1 MGGSTSG
8 GGSGGSGR
16 QPGADTAI
24 GIAQD
29 PRGEYTFGG
38 GYSAA
43 LQDAPSTG
51 TYFSGADEETQ
62 QRAQDLLRDID
73 AGGGE
78 VTFGGQKVERMQK
91 YESDSGDDR
100 YMVQAGGRKRDVSAD
115 TFRALQGA
123 FRDVAERQK
132 RAEEAQK
139 ELKALEKAEGERVQR
154 ETAAAAEAERQAA
167 AEAQRQAAA
176 EAERQKQADADK
188 RRAEEQARAQREAE
202 ERQQQ
207 QRERERAEEAR
218 LAAEERN
225 EQFGVTPRQVSTT
238 PPPADAPD
246 ADKQRAAEI
255 ERAQREAE
263 ERAQRERLKIAAERN
278 AAKDADLMPKG
289 DPYTDPQKAS
299 GVRTDATSLRNYRDR
314 MNEAVRQDGET
325 NIVQSNAGEVTDT
338 QGNPVLTRQGVER
351 QTQFQQEELE
361 RLVSMRQGGKGDI
374 EQGKRDLAEQIIK
387 EKLAADPTLPAG
399 LKAIREINLRNQLK
413 NLEAGGT
420 PTFRIGEGGEFVTS
434 GVLQPGEEGT
444 GIAPNIT
451 SDLETMMDEREQEEE
466 PTILQVEPEP
476 EPDDVTAGALGV
488 APTPRGRRGTRTKR
502 PGAGGTL
509 LEGGGV
515 LYD

>member
-1 MGGSTSG
+1 MGGSTGG

-16 QPGADTAI
+16 QPA
-24 GIAQD
+24 
-29 PRGEYTFGG
+29 PRE
-38 GYSAA
+38 
-43 LQDAPSTG
+43 
-51 TYFSGADEETQ
+51 DEDKRRAREQ
-62 QRAQDLLRDID
+62 ERAQREAEQRDR
-73 AGGGE
+73 
-78 VTFGGQKVERMQK
+78 ERREREQRQQ
-91 YESDSGDDR
+91 ESD
-100 YMVQAGGRKRDVSAD
+100 
-115 TFRALQGA
+115 
-123 FRDVAERQK
+123 
-132 RAEEAQK
+132 
-139 ELKALEKAEGERVQR
+139 
-154 ETAAAAEAERQAA
+154 
-167 AEAQRQAAA
+167 
-176 EAERQKQADADK
+176 DADK

-202 ERQQQ
+202 ERQRQ

-218 LAAEERN
+218 RAAEERN

-255 ERAQREAE
+255 ERGQREAE
-263 ERAQRERLKIAAERN
+263 ERAQREREAELARSL
-278 AAKDADLMPKG
+278 APKG
-289 DPYTDPQKAS
+289 DPYSDPQKAL

-325 NIVQSNAGEVTDT
+325 NIVQSDAGEVIDT

-361 RLVSMRQGGKGDI
+361 RLVSMRQGGKGDP
-374 EQGKRDLAEQIIK
+374 EEGKRNLAKQIIE
-387 EKLAADPTLPAG
+387 EKLAADPTLPPG

-413 NLEAGGT
+413 NLEAGGI

-451 SDLETMMDEREQEEE
+451 SDLETMMDEREQEEQ
-466 PTILQVEPEP
+466 PTILQAEPEP
-476 EPDDVTAGALGV
+476 EPEVAATGTLGV
-488 APTPRGRRGTRTKR
+488 AAAPRGRRGTRAKR

>member
-1 MGGSTSG
+1 MGSSTDG
-8 GGSGGSGR
+8 GGAGGSGR
-16 QPGADTAI
+16 QPGAGTAI

-78 VTFGGQKVERMQK
+78 VTFGGQKVERMQQ
-91 YESDSGDDR
+91 YESDSGNQR
-100 YMVQAGGRKRDVSAD
+100 YIVQTGGQKREVDAD
-115 TFRALQGA
+115 TFRSLQGA
-123 FRDVAERQK
+123 FREVEEQQK

-139 ELKALEKAEGERVQR
+139 ELQALERAEGERVQR

-167 AEAQRQAAA
+167 AEAQREAAA

-202 ERQQQ
+202 ERQAQA
-207 QRERERAEEAR
+207 ELRAEAD
-218 LAAEERN
+218 
-225 EQFGVTPRQVSTT
+225 RQKEL
-238 PPPADAPD
+238 D
-246 ADKQRAAEI
+246 EI
-255 ERAQREAE
+255 A
-263 ERAQRERLKIAAERN
+263 KRN
-278 AAKDADLMPKG
+278 AAENADLMPKG

-299 GVRTDATSLRNYRDR
+299 GVRTDAKSLRNYEERK
-314 MNEAVRQDGET
+314 NEALRQNSKA
-325 NIVQSNAGEVTDT
+325 NIVQSNQGEVTDT
-338 QGNPVLTRQGVER
+338 QGNPVLTRQGVE
-351 QTQFQQEELE
+351 QKTAFEQQELE
-361 RLVSMRQGGKGDI
+361 RLVSMRQGGEGDP
-374 EQGKRDLAEQIIK
+374 EQGKRDLAKQIIE

-399 LKAIREINLRNQLK
+399 LKAIREINLKSQLDA
-413 NLEAGGT
+413 LEKGGT
-420 PTFRIGEGGEFVTS
+420 PTFRVGEGGQFTTS

-451 SDLETMMDEREQEEE
+451 SDLETMMDEPQQEEQ
-466 PTILQVEPEP
+466 PTILQAEP

-488 APTPRGRRGTRTKR
+488 APTPRGRRGTRAKR

>member
-1 MGGSTSG
+1 MGGSTDG

-16 QPGADTAI
+16 QP
-24 GIAQD
+24 
-29 PRGEYTFGG
+29 E
-38 GYSAA
+38 
-43 LQDAPSTG
+43 
-51 TYFSGADEETQ
+51 SG
-62 QRAQDLLRDID
+62 LR
-73 AGGGE
+73 
-78 VTFGGQKVERMQK
+78 
-91 YESDSGDDR
+91 
-100 YMVQAGGRKRDVSAD
+100 
-115 TFRALQGA
+115 
-123 FRDVAERQK
+123 
-132 RAEEAQK
+132 
-139 ELKALEKAEGERVQR
+139 EGERGR
-154 ETAAAAEAERQAA
+154 G
-167 AEAQRQAAA
+167 
-176 EAERQKQADADK
+176 
-188 RRAEEQARAQREAE
+188 E
-202 ERQQQ
+202 ERRREDER
-207 QRERERAEEAR
+207 RERERREREQRQRESDDADAR
-218 LAAEERN
+218 RAAAERN

-255 ERAQREAE
+255 ERGQREAE
-263 ERAQRERLKIAAERN
+263 ERAQREREAELARSL
-278 AAKDADLMPKG
+278 APKG
-289 DPYTDPQKAS
+289 DPYSDPQKAL

-387 EKLAADPTLPAG
+387 EKLAADPTLPPG
-399 LKAIREINLRNQLK
+399 LKAIREINLKSQLDA
-413 NLEAGGT
+413 LEKGGT

-466 PTILQVEPEP
+466 PTILQAEPEP
-476 EPDDVTAGALGV
+476 EPEVAATGTLGV
-488 APTPRGRRGTRTKR
+488 AAAPRGRRGTRSKR

>member
-1 MGGSTSG
+1 MGSSTGG

-16 QPGADTAI
+16 QPGAGTAI

-29 PRGEYTFGG
+29 PRGEYQFGG

-43 LQDAPSTG
+43 SGTAPSTG
-51 TYFSGADEETQ
+51 TYFSGADDETK

-78 VTFGGQKVERMQK
+78 VTFGGQKVERMQQ
-91 YESDSGDDR
+91 YESDSGNQR
-100 YMVQAGGRKRDVSAD
+100 YIVQTGGRKREVSAD
-115 TFRALQGA
+115 IFRSLQGA
-123 FRDVAERQK
+123 FREVDERQK

-167 AEAQRQAAA
+167 AEAERQATA

-188 RRAEEQARAQREAE
+188 
-202 ERQQQ
+202 
-207 QRERERAEEAR
+207 
-218 LAAEERN
+218 
-225 EQFGVTPRQVSTT
+225 
-238 PPPADAPD
+238 
-246 ADKQRAAEI
+246 QRAAEI
-255 ERAQREAE
+255 EAAQRQAEGRAIDERQRLKAEPTSTSLEGYERRLMEAQ
-263 ERAQRERLKIAAERN
+263 ERAEFVS
-278 AAKDADLMPKG
+278 G
-289 DPYTDPQKAS
+289 DKSFVTS
-299 GVRTDATSLRNYRDR
+299 GTGEKETRVTGGRD
-314 MNEAVRQDGET
+314 GK
-325 NIVQSNAGEVTDT
+325 
-338 QGNPVLTRQGVER
+338 PVLTRQGVER
-351 QTQFQQEELE
+351 KAAFEQEELE
-361 RLVSMRQGGKGDI
+361 RLVSLREGGEGDP
-374 EQGKRDLAEQIIK
+374 EEGKRNLAKQIIE
-387 EKLAADPTLPAG
+387 EKLAADPTLPPG

-451 SDLETMMDEREQEEE
+451 SDLETMMDEREQEEQ
-466 PTILQVEPEP
+466 PTILQAEPEP
-476 EPDDVTAGALGV
+476 EPEVAATGTLGV
-488 APTPRGRRGTRTKR
+488 AAAPRGRRGTRSKR

>member
-1 MGGSTSG
+1 MGGSTG
-8 GGSGGSGR
+8 GGGAGGSGR
-16 QPGADTAI
+16 QPGAGAAI
-24 GIAQD
+24 GVAQD
-29 PRGEYTFGG
+29 PRGEYQFGG

-51 TYFSGADEETQ
+51 TYFSGADDETR

-78 VTFGGQKVERMQK
+78 VTFGGQKVERMQQ
-91 YESDSGDDR
+91 YESDSGNPR
-100 YMVQAGGRKRDVSAD
+100 YIVQTGGQKREVGAD
-115 TFRALQGA
+115 TFRSLQGA
-123 FRDVAERQK
+123 FREVDEKQK

-139 ELKALEKAEGERVQR
+139 ELQALERAEGERVQR
-154 ETAAAAEAERQAA
+154 ETAAAAEAER
-167 AEAQRQAAA
+167 
-176 EAERQKQADADK
+176 EAEIRRQDAT
-188 RRAEEQARAQREAE
+188 RREAE
-202 ERQQQ
+202 
-207 QRERERAEEAR
+207 
-218 LAAEERN
+218 AAEQRKTQAELEAN
-225 EQFGVTPRQVSTT
+225 RQKEL
-238 PPPADAPD
+238 D
-246 ADKQRAAEI
+246 EI
-255 ERAQREAE
+255 A
-263 ERAQRERLKIAAERN
+263 KRN
-278 AAKDADLMPKG
+278 AAENADLMPKG

-299 GVRTDATSLRNYRDR
+299 GVRTDAKSLRNYRDR
-314 MNEAVRQDGET
+314 MNEAVRQDGKT
-325 NIVQSNAGEVTDT
+325 NIVQSNEGEVTDT

-351 QTQFQQEELE
+351 QTEFQQEELE

-374 EQGKRDLAEQIIK
+374 EQGKRDLAKQIIE

-413 NLEAGGT
+413 NLEAGGI

-444 GIAPNIT
+444 GIAANIT

-466 PTILQVEPEP
+466 PTILQAEP
-476 EPDDVTAGALGV
+476 EPDDVTAGALGA
-488 APTPRGRRGTRTKR
+488 APTPRGRRGTRAKR

>member
-43 LQDAPSTG
+43 SGTAPSTG
-51 TYFSGADEETQ
+51 TYFSGADDETK

-78 VTFGGQKVERMQK
+78 VTFGGQKVERMQQ
-91 YESDSGDDR
+91 YESDSGNQR
-100 YMVQAGGRKRDVSAD
+100 YMVQAGGRKKEVNVDI
-115 TFRALQGA
+115 FRSLQGA

-167 AEAQRQAAA
+167 AEAERQRVAAVEQERFQREQARLENERKA
-176 EAERQKQADADK
+176 EAERLRQADADK

-202 ERQQQ
+202 ERP
-207 QRERERAEEAR
+207 QRERE
-218 LAAEERN
+218 
-225 EQFGVTPRQVSTT
+225 
-238 PPPADAPD
+238 
-246 ADKQRAAEI
+246 AEI
-255 ERAQREAE
+255 RRQDELRREAE
-263 ERAQRERLKIAAERN
+263 ASEQRKAQAGLEATRQKELDEIAKRN
-278 AAKDADLMPKG
+278 AAENADLMPKG

-299 GVRTDATSLRNYRDR
+299 GVRTDAKSLRNYEERK
-314 MNEAVRQDGET
+314 NEALRQNSKA
-325 NIVQSNAGEVTDT
+325 NIVQSNQGEVTDT
-338 QGNPVLTRQGVER
+338 QGNPVLTRQGVE
-351 QTQFQQEELE
+351 QKTAFEQQELE
-361 RLVSMRQGGKGDI
+361 RLVSMRQGGEGDP
-374 EQGKRDLAEQIIK
+374 EQGKRDLAKQIIE
-387 EKLAADPTLPAG
+387 EKLEADPTLPAG
-399 LKAIREINLRNQLK
+399 LKAIREINLKSQLDA
-413 NLEAGGT
+413 LEKGGT
-420 PTFRIGEGGEFVTS
+420 PTFRVGEGGEFVTS

-466 PTILQVEPEP
+466 PTILQAEPEP
-476 EPDDVTAGALGV
+476 EPEVAATGTLGV
-488 APTPRGRRGTRTKR
+488 AAAPRGRRGTRSKR